1 MGIHI
6 ERVSVKNLGPLNE
19 FSQKLG
25 LINLI
30 YGHNEKGKTYL
41 VEFIYKSLFKAVA
54 LSNPRPLS
62 ASGQL
67 IVTGLEE
74 KETSF
79 SPNSRKKLEDF
90 WVESRPGL
98 PGDFSKLLVVKGG
111 DPDLSPNNP
120 AGLDDQ
126 VLQDFL
132 SGEVLLGKIA
142 GRINPTESSATYA
155 DGRISGP
162 QRGNVKKYYELTG
175 DIKQLDGYMMDVNDR
190 ISGGKRFEIIQEI
203 EYVKKAL
210 SLQDQAKRHLAYTLA
225 QEISRLSADLEEIPK
240 DILEEAERMISKYGL
255 NQTGLIKKK
264 QEQAE
269 NLRKSRHYQWL
280 ETAADEYQRL
290 LLLESRTRDTAG
302 TAWLIA
308 AVLSTVLAIALIL
321 IKQPYF
327 GIGAILLVLVFGF
340 LYLRSYKKLQ
350 SNELQKMEME
360 KIEQNFRE
368 KFDVETSVGT
378 AVLLSKQK
386 ELQPVYFSLEQ
397 INNDISA
404 YAREAADTKQD
415 IDSILRR
422 LTKRT
427 VAPEEWQ
434 SMVDALQERRERL
447 EDDIRRKQNDLS
459 KLDVDEEDYLET
471 PVFVPVMSPL
481 AGGGI
486 PVKSDE
492 PAAFGI
498 TRDILPEQQEVMTYD
513 RVKQNELLG
522 LLDLK
527 QKELK
532 EVDASLQQLKQAICT
547 ITRSEIAIQW
557 EDLIEKLT
565 VKRLDAVN
573 QYKEAAASIIAQINV
588 NKVLDELRLIEG
600 AKIEEGLN
608 SSYVSQSIF
617 ATTGHYDK
625 IEREGGDL
633 YISDRYGRY
642 KLKELST
649 GAREQVLLG
658 LRIGFA
664 SKLLAGEP
672 LFLILDDAFQHSD
685 WERRE
690 ILVDEL
696 MGLADMG
703 WQIICFSMDD
713 HIKSLFAQRVE
724 PKFKDRY
731 RFIELNN

>member
-1 MGIHI
+1 MGIYI
-6 ERVSVKNLGPLNE
+6 DRVNVKNLGPLNE

-41 VEFIYKSLFKAVA
+41 VEFIYKSLFKNMA

-79 SPNSRKKLEDF
+79 SPDSRKKLEDF
-90 WVESRPGL
+90 WVDSRPGL

-142 GRINPTESSATYA
+142 GKINPTESSATYEN
-155 DGRISGP
+155 GRISGP

-175 DIKQLDGYMMDVNDR
+175 DIKQLDGYLMDVNDR

-203 EYVKKAL
+203 EYIKKAL
-210 SLQDQAKRHLAYTLA
+210 SFQDQAKRHLAYTLA
-225 QEISRLSADLEEIPK
+225 QEISKLSADLEEIPK
-240 DILEEAERMISKYGL
+240 DILEEAQRLISKYGL
-255 NQTGLIKKK
+255 NRTGFSKKK

-280 ETAADEYQRL
+280 ETAIDEYQRL
-290 LLLESRTRDTAG
+290 FLLENRTRDTTG
-302 TAWLIA
+302 TTWLIA
-308 AVLSTVLAIALIL
+308 AILSTVLAIALIL

-327 GIGAILLVLVFGF
+327 GIGAILLTLLFGF
-340 LYLRSYKKLQ
+340 LYLRSYKNLQ
-350 SNELQKMEME
+350 SNELQKIEME

-386 ELQPVYFSLEQ
+386 ELQPVYYSLEQ

-404 YAREAADTKQD
+404 YARELVDTKQD
-415 IDSILRR
+415 IDHILRR

-427 VAPEEWQ
+427 VTPEEWQ
-434 SMVDALQERRERL
+434 SMVDALQERRGNL
-447 EDDIRRKQNDLS
+447 EDEIRRKQNDLS
-459 KLDVDEEDYLET
+459 KMDVDEATYLET

-481 AGGGI
+481 EGRSI

-492 PAAFGI
+492 PATFGF
-498 TRDILPEQQEVMTYD
+498 TKDILLKQQEVMTYD
-513 RVKQNELLG
+513 RVKQNELQN

-527 QKELK
+527 LKELK
-532 EVDASLQQLKQAICT
+532 EVDVSLQQLKQAICT
-547 ITRSEIAIQW
+547 ITRSEINIQW

-565 VKRLDAVN
+565 IKRLDVVN
-573 QYKEAAASIIAQINV
+573 QYKEVTASIIAQINV

-600 AKIEEGLN
+600 AKIEEGLY

-617 ATTGHYDK
+617 ATTGHYEK
-625 IEREGGDL
+625 IEREGGEL

-696 MGLADMG
+696 MDLADIG
-703 WQIICFSMDD
+703 WQIIYFSMDD
-713 HIKSLFAQRVE
+713 HIKSLFTQRVE

-731 RFIELNN
+731 RFIELYN